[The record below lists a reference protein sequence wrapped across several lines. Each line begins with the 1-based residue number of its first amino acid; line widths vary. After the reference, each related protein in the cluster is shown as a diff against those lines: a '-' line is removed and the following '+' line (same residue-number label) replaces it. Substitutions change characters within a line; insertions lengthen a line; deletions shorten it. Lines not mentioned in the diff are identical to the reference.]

1 MMSILEILSNVRDD
15 VDFTASDNFIDDGL
29 LDSFDIVTLVEE
41 IEEQFGIE
49 MKGSDIV
56 PENFVSVET
65 IEKLV
70 EAYQK

>member
-1 MMSILEILSNVRDD
+1 MSILEILSNVRDD
-15 VDFTASDNFIDDGL
+15 VDFANSSNFIDDGL

-41 IEEQFGIE
+41 IEEQFDIE

-56 PENFVSVET
+56 PDNFVSVET

-70 EAYQK
+70 ERYQN

>member
-1 MMSILEILSNVRDD
+1 MSILEILSNVRDD
-15 VDFTASDNFIDDGL
+15 VDFANSNNFIDDGL

-41 IEEQFGIE
+41 IEEKFDIE

-56 PENFVSVET
+56 PDNFISVET

-70 EAYQK
+70 ERYRD